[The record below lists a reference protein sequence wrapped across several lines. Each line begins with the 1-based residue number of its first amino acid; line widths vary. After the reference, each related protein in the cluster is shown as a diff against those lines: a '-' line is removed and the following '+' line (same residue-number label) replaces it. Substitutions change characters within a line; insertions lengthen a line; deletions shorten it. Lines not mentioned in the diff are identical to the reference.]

1 MRAVIKPEEENK
13 EEKKNSASVESPVS
27 VGSSD
32 SAQSICDEARISYD
46 TSTNNVILKSK
57 KFSRENVADLV
68 QLKLS

>member
-1 MRAVIKPEEENK
+1 MRAVSKLEEENK
-13 EEKKNSASVESPVS
+13 EEEKNSKSVESHVS

-32 SAQSICDEARISYD
+32 SAQSICDEARISYT